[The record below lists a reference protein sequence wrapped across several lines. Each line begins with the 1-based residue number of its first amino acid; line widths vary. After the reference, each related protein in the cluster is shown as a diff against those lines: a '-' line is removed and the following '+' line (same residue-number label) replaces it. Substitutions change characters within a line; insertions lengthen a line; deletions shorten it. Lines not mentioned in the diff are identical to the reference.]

1 MANMPNNCKKL
12 WDIKENK
19 QTVMIYMCIEQPENV
34 ESLNP
39 TIFTNNS
46 TNTSNNNNTIANI
59 ANNTNV
65 TNITNV
71 NDIIRSTTTTTQGSA
86 TTTQGTTTTLAATTT
101 QEPTTT
107 LATTTTQGTAT
118 LGSATLGT
126 TAIATTTQGTTT
138 HGSATT
144 TQGTTAL
151 GSATRAATTTPAV
164 TTTQKPV
171 PVIATTRAPTTQ
183 KPVFVPV
190 AATTQKP
197 VSVPVI
203 DPVVS
208 TTTKLRGQGN
218 INSNLNNNIVQN
230 KEPPKE
236 GLSQTTQT
244 LIIVFSGITIV
255 SIIGSVTYSCTNK
268 KEPITPNQSNQRML
282 DNRYSPGRGTNPNIQ
297 QQTNTIHPRRLQHM
311 NSWYNSNND
320 IRKLSTQMKKKRKNK
335 KTNDNVEHGK
345 THPGENGK
353 NDKTIPRAPSSQ
365 PPPLPKAT
373 LHDREQDLRQF
384 LKTDI
389 SLQNPRT
396 ELNKQDN
403 SIPTDDKS
411 SKNGQ

>member
-1 MANMPNNCKKL
+1 MPNNCKKL

-19 QTVMIYMCIEQPENV
+19 QTVMIYMCIEQPNI

-46 TNTSNNNNTIANI
+46 TNTSNNNNTI
-59 ANNTNV
+59 

-71 NDIIRSTTTTTQGSA
+71 NDIIRSTTTTTQG
-86 TTTQGTTTTLAATTT
+86 
-101 QEPTTT
+101 P
-107 LATTTTQGTAT
+107 TTTTQGPTAHAT
-118 LGSATLGT
+118 TTQATTTQGSATLGT

-138 HGSATT
+138 LGSATT

-151 GSATRAATTTPAV
+151 GSATLGSATHAV

-244 LIIVFSGITIV
+244 LIIIFSGITII
-255 SIIGSVTYSCTNK
+255 SIIGAVTYSCKNK

-282 DNRYSPGRGTNPNIQ
+282 DNKYSPGRGTNLNIQ

-335 KTNDNVEHGK
+335 KTNDKVEHTQ

-384 LKTDI
+384 LKNDI
-389 SLQNPRT
+389 SLQNPRVKT
-396 ELNKQDN
+396 EKKETN
-403 SIPTDDKS
+403 SPTDDKS
-411 SKNGQ
+411 RQNEQ

>member
-1 MANMPNNCKKL
+1 MKTIILILLFLLTTCMANMPNNCKKL

-19 QTVMIYMCIEQPENV
+19 QTVMIYMCIDQPENI
-34 ESLNP
+34 ESLLTP
-39 TIFTNNS
+39 TII

-65 TNITNV
+65 TNIANNTNVTNITNV
-71 NDIIRSTTTTTQGSA
+71 NDIIRSF
-86 TTTQGTTTTLAATTT
+86 TTTTLGSATLATTTT

-107 LATTTTQGTAT
+107 L
-118 LGSATLGT
+118 GSATLATTTAIATTTHAT

-138 HGSATT
+138 
-144 TQGTTAL
+144 L
-151 GSATRAATTTPAV
+151 GSATHAATTTPAV

-171 PVIATTRAPTTQ
+171 PVIAATRAPTTQ
-183 KPVFVPV
+183 KPVPV
-190 AATTQKP
+190 IATTQKP

-297 QQTNTIHPRRLQHM
+297 QQTSTIHPRRLQHM

-365 PPPLPKAT
+365 PPPLPKPT

-396 ELNKQDN
+396 ELNKKDN

-411 SKNGQ
+411 SKNKQ